1 MRRSSIWLYNLGARL
16 MNKLVWGLIIG
27 STLFGSA
34 ANADTMEEAVG
45 NTVVVELADGTVER
59 YLFNADRTFSAELG
73 DAEVS
78 GTWSLKG
85 TEVCIDVGDGEA
97 ICEDYPKG
105 KKVGDSWTEVDD
117 DDGTS
122 LKISIK
128 AGR

>member
-1 MRRSSIWLYNLGARL
+1 MK
-16 MNKLVWGLIIG
+16 KLAWGLIFSG
-27 STLFGSA
+27 ALFASV
-34 ANADTMEEAVG
+34 ANADTIEEAIG

-73 DAEVS
+73 EAEVS

-85 TEVCIDVGDGEA
+85 GEVCIDVGDGEP

-117 DDGTS
+117 DDGTT

-128 AGR
+128 PGR